1 MTFGINR
8 ARLVK
13 EKTMDINEIINNMM
27 QAIDAEKDMA
37 LFKAG
42 E

>member
-1 MTFGINR
+1 M
-8 ARLVK
+8 
-13 EKTMDINEIINNMM
+13 KTMDINEIINSMM
-27 QAIDAEKDMA
+27 VEIDLYKDMA